1 MKNAEITVIIENPVG
16 STQVKYETDKNGR
29 LVVDR
34 FRKAAMAYPGNYGFI
49 PDTLSDDGDP
59 VDVLVLETIPVHPG
73 VAIMAVP
80 IGVLFMTDEKGDD
93 EKIIAVPVPRLLS
106 DYSVYKEYKDLA
118 PPTRQAIEHFFTHYK
133 DIEPGK
139 WSKLTG
145 VGDAAQ
151 ADKVVSEGFQRAK
164 NKQAPKP

>member
-106 DYSVYKEYKDLA
+106 DY
-118 PPTRQAIEHFFTHYK
+118 
-133 DIEPGK
+133 
-139 WSKLTG
+139 
-145 VGDAAQ
+145 
-151 ADKVVSEGFQRAK
+151 
-164 NKQAPKP
+164 